1 MAMTRSKGPGT
12 AAISQESWSG
22 PGRQGSTMVPAN
34 VSGKAPDFQGNFIFA
49 ERYQVESDSWWESHQ
64 QIALIVD
71 CTDGSRRF
79 SYPKTARRAQILR
92 VDPRDP
98 ERREKMLNGAFP
110 TIRKTLRLSD
120 VLFHCQQSFH
130 RAPVVGA
137 AVHQRL
143 AGVPA
148 TAHH

>member
-1 MAMTRSKGPGT
+1 MATRSKCPEA
-12 AAISQESWSG
+12 AAISQGSRSR
-22 PGRQGSTMVPAN
+22 PGRQGSTVVPAN
-34 VSGKAPDFQGNFIFA
+34 VSGRAPDLQGNFIFA
-49 ERYQVESDSWWESHQ
+49 ERWQVESESWWESHQ

-79 SYPKTARRAQILR
+79 CYPKTEQTVQILR

-110 TIRKTLRLSD
+110 TIRKTLGLSD

-143 AGVPA
+143 AGISA
-148 TAHH
+148 TVHHY

>member
-1 MAMTRSKGPGT
+1 MAMTRSKGPGI

-22 PGRQGSTMVPAN
+22 LGRQGSTMVPAN

-79 SYPKTARRAQILR
+79 CYPKTARRVQILR
-92 VDPRDP
+92 VGPRDP
-98 ERREKMLNGAFP
+98 ERARRCSTARFP
-110 TIRKTLRLSD
+110 
-120 VLFHCQQSFH
+120 
-130 RAPVVGA
+130 
-137 AVHQRL
+137 
-143 AGVPA
+143 
-148 TAHH
+148 

>member
-1 MAMTRSKGPGT
+1 M
-12 AAISQESWSG
+12 
-22 PGRQGSTMVPAN
+22 RQGSKVVPEN
-34 VSGKAPDFQGNFIFA
+34 VSGKAPNLQGNLIFA

-79 SYPKTARRAQILR
+79 RYPKTSRRVAVLR

-98 ERREKMLNGAFP
+98 ERRQNMLNGAFP
-110 TIRKTLRLSD
+110 MIRKTLAERD

-137 AVHQRL
+137 AAHQRL

-148 TAHH
+148 TAHHY